1 MQVNRETTPR
11 RGNKSG
17 QLRAKERGPRGKP
30 NLLVQA
36 LLSPILRQGTLG
48 SSSRAA
54 IGKMPQTAISL
65 SVCALI
71 SSPFK
76 DTSHSGLGPL
86 GPHLR

>member
-1 MQVNRETTPR
+1 MQVNRDTTPR
-11 RGNKSG
+11 RGSKSG
-17 QLRAKERGPRGKP
+17 QLQAKERGPRGKP

-36 LLSPILRQGTLG
+36 LLPLILCQDTLG

-54 IGKMPQTAISL
+54 TGKMPQTAISL
-65 SVCALI
+65 SVCVLI

-86 GPHLR
+86 GPHLS